1 LQGVG
6 PFRGLFDREEVT
18 NNDPGNTNRTAA
30 GRLVLKD
37 CLTQDSSKKYVVG
50 LHLTHDVLVSKSL
63 LNKTAFQKVSMWN
76 RAKEVVKEAKKAI
89 AFGKDVMTEQ
99 GALKSGL
106 QSEDFDQHVLTKMY
120 LHYNATGED
129 PTLGDD
135 DDNDKDDDDTSTDD
149 GANKKRSEDNAESE
163 CPKHWTFT
171 GWMAFK
177 AYGLIPLAK
186 NLNLHIFKEGD
197 DDIISKAEQIKS
209 GRATAW
215 KEDLAVKNKLR
226 ENAIAAGSSDEYRG
240 LTLQNQFQFASLA
253 DRSAAAEERV
263 KENKVTTF
271 ILQID
276 QQSKKVS
283 DAFVS
288 FIVKTVLCWL
298 LCRTISNPLL
308 HSIAGNYLFK
318 KSRVTWQGRRNE

>member
-1 LQGVG
+1 V
-6 PFRGLFDREEVT
+6 
-18 NNDPGNTNRTAA
+18 

-135 DDNDKDDDDTSTDD
+135 DDDDKDDDDTSTDD

-177 AYGLIPLAK
+177 AYGLIPLAE

-298 LCRTISNPLL
+298 LCCMISNPLL
-308 HSIAGNYLFK
+308 HSIAGNYLSK